1 MRIGIDLDEV
11 LADFNSG
18 LIKWHNE
25 KYGTSLKR
33 ENFISYFFNQ
43 VWGGT
48 IEETIIKVNDFHH
61 SEYFEKLSPVEAS
74 VEAIPILSRENDLF
88 IITSRPDFLENET
101 ERWVNY
107 FFEKQFKE
115 IFHSSNHYSQATNSG
130 KTKLQICRDL
140 GVSVLIDDSLNYISQ
155 CASTEVNGLLFG
167 NYPWNQNGHLPSNI
181 FRTNNW
187 KEVLEKL

>member
-1 MRIGIDLDEV
+1 MKIGIDLDEV

-18 LIKWHNE
+18 LIEWHNQ
-25 KYGTSLKR
+25 KYNTSLQSKD
-33 ENFISYFFNQ
+33 FTSYFFNR

-48 IEETIIKVNDFHH
+48 IEEAIQKVSDFHY
-61 SEYFEKLSPVEAS
+61 SNYFRKLAPIKNS
-74 VEAIPILSRENDLF
+74 VDVISILSRENDLF
-88 IITSRPDFLENET
+88 VITSRPDFIQEET
-101 ERWVNY
+101 NRWINS
-107 FFEKQFKE
+107 FFEKKFKG
-115 IFHSSNHYSQATNSG
+115 IFYSSNHYSKATNSG

-155 CASTEVNGLLFG
+155 CAFTEVKGLLFG
-167 NYPWNQNGHLPSNI
+167 NYPWNQNGNLPANI